1 MDHLGCRAPRSQ
13 KPQAWTWQSHS
24 LQSPVTVLT
33 SFPLTLW
40 PPQPRSEHHSG
51 AETHTHTCPSTHTV
65 SSPTSITSSLLA
77 VLFPKCSSFRFPF
90 PVPTAVPCFNKRPS
104 LPEHHTMRPPG
115 WSPWLLPRPSVA
127 LHVAVSVSLLPTP
140 GRSPAAECPSV
151 ASLQLTQGGR
161 YVPHRLTLLTVQ
173 SCALP
178 VLSSFSE
185 PHRLPSWDPQDRNKT
200 IL

>member
-1 MDHLGCRAPRSQ
+1 MDHLGCRAPRSR

-33 SFPLTLW
+33 PFLLTLW

-51 AETHTHTCPSTHTV
+51 AETHTHTCPPHTHTV

-104 LPEHHTMRPPG
+104 LPEYHITRPPG
-115 WSPWLLPRPSVA
+115 RSPWLLPRPSQSLSTLPLACPCYPPLAAAPQLSA
-127 LHVAVSVSLLPTP
+127 LQWQA
-140 GRSPAAECPSV
+140 
-151 ASLQLTQGGR
+151 
-161 YVPHRLTLLTVQ
+161 
-173 SCALP
+173 
-178 VLSSFSE
+178 FS
-185 PHRLPSWDPQDRNKT
+185 
-200 IL
+200 